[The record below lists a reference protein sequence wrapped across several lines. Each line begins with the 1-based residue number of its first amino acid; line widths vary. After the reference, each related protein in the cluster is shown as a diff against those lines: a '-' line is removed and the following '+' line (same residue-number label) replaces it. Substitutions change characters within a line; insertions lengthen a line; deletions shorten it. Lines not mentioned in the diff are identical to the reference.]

1 MSTKDYLG
9 NLRDAR
15 NRAWG
20 EAQELLDRATSENRT
35 FTSEEEAKWTAI
47 NADIDTK
54 DESIRSILDIEHR
67 EREAAVARE
76 AYAPILGDAGLESTD
91 RRSVDEVAKFLRG
104 ETRSLELDF
113 RGIAREKRAIRS
125 GADAREL
132 RDLGEDTTTAG
143 GYTVPTSFLRSLYD
157 YLEFYTGA
165 RQLGVQIVTTA
176 SGEPIQIPSVSAHG
190 TAALRGEGTALGE
203 ADAAFTQVTMNAWKY
218 GTLVQVSSELLADT
232 GIDVLG
238 FIAEDTARAIA
249 RATDTAYV
257 TGSGSA
263 QPKGIIS
270 TQAVGATVQTGST
283 GVPSY
288 ANLVDFVYS
297 VNPIARQAG
306 AQWFTLDRNV
316 AAMRKIVD
324 NYGRPLWEPN
334 VQVGEPDRFLG
345 YPIVQDPNV
354 TAFGTAGGTHAAF
367 GHFRSYMIRDVGT
380 LRFEASPDFAFS
392 SDLMTYRAI
401 MRTDGKWIN
410 GSNGEVKLLK
420 APTS

>member
-143 GYTVPTSFLRSLYD
+143 GYAVPTSFLRSLYD

-257 TGSGSA
+257 TGTGSA

-270 TQAVGATVQTGST
+270 TQAIGATVQTGST

-297 VNPIARQAG
+297 VNPMARQAG

-354 TAFGTAGGTHAAF
+354 TAFGTEIG
-367 GHFRSYMIRDVGT
+367 R
-380 LRFEASPDFAFS
+380 ASC
-392 SDLMTYRAI
+392 RE
-401 MRTDGKWIN
+401 R
-410 GSNGEVKLLK
+410 V
-420 APTS
+420 